1 MNFLEKLA
9 NAPTERQSS
18 EHLKLLGK
26 RAASLYGG
34 NEVDSLS
41 EAVLR
46 VAGEEGN
53 LNNDQVAR
61 ISEMANQETWR
72 TVFVEGGNRGAS
84 FEPANAD
91 NIIGELSHRPEVEDA
106 EALNM
111 LDYSSDVPGEQIP
124 DDISLADAFG
134 VESDSEAY
142 EALNP
147 AQAEAE
153 FSEKTASAAGVARYG
168 VDQAAT
174 ALASAGETF
183 YAMVKSA
190 HLDDG
195 HGLLQLSKA
204 AAAGMQD
211 PLFAADMMSAILSR
225 LEVDG
230 VKFDRASELRKVAH
244 PLVVNPDH
252 PFIAAAATL
261 ERAAFEHYTAGD
273 AHEKLAASHRHA
285 VKALREKLRNV

>member
-9 NAPTERQSS
+9 NAPLERQSS

-46 VAGEEGN
+46 VAGEEGD

-72 TVFVEGGNRGAS
+72 TVFVDGGDRNAS

-91 NIIGELSHRPEVEDA
+91 NIIGELSQKPDVEDA
-106 EALNM
+106 EALSM
-111 LDYSSDVPGEQIP
+111 LDYNSDVPGEQVP
-124 DDISLADAFG
+124 DDVNLADAFG
-134 VESDSEAY
+134 VEPDSEAY

-147 AQAEAE
+147 AQAEKD
-153 FSEKTASAAGVARYG
+153 FSEKTASAADVARYG

-174 ALASAGETF
+174 ALATAGETF

-195 HGLLQLSKA
+195 HGFLQLSKA
-204 AAAGMQD
+204 AADSMQN
-211 PLFAADMMSAILSR
+211 PHFAADMMSAILSR
-225 LEVDG
+225 LEDEG
-230 VKFDRASELRKVAH
+230 VRFDQETELRKVAH
-244 PLVVNPDH
+244 PIVVNPDH
-252 PFIAAAATL
+252 PFVLAAATL
-261 ERAAFEHYTAGD
+261 ERAAFEHYSADD
-273 AHEKLAASHRHA
+273 AHEKLAASHKKA
-285 VKALREKLRNV
+285 VKAVRDKLRGI